1 SDQMYAAA
9 LIDTHP
15 ILRLGLARI
24 LSNID
29 TISEVRIYDPEYLE
43 AGAPDTDTESGLPVQ
58 ILLFGLTGDL
68 ASDHELLE
76 RMVKLIAPKSIL
88 LLAERATDPGVSHA
102 LVSGRVKKSAS
113 SELIEAAVRLIIAG
127 GRCFPASCEA
137 DDTLDA
143 EQGLAG
149 STAAQGQNALAGWP
163 SPSPIAASARS
174 LRITPRQFEILIL
187 RARGFSHKTVGQM
200 LNISE
205 ATVKAHASA
214 MYRRL
219 DVSTRQEAVKMATER
234 GIHFLSPP
242 NPSDE
247 NTRR

>member
-1 SDQMYAAA
+1 MYAAA
-9 LIDTHP
+9 LIDSHP

-24 LSNID
+24 LGNID
-29 TISEVRIYDPEYLE
+29 TIREVRIYDPEYL
-43 AGAPDTDTESGLPVQ
+43 AATTLNSESGLPVQ
-58 ILLFGLTGDL
+58 ILLFGLTGDPVH
-68 ASDHELLE
+68 DQELFE
-76 RMVKLIAPKSIL
+76 RMVHLVEPKSAL
-88 LLAERATDPGVSHA
+88 LLAEHARDPGVTHP

-127 GRCFPASCEA
+127 GRCFPAPSEA
-137 DDTLDA
+137 DDMTDPVPGFEHSA
-143 EQGLAG
+143 SSQAR
-149 STAAQGQNALAGWP
+149 NALDGWP
-163 SPSPIAASARS
+163 SPSAIAASARS

-234 GIHFLSPP
+234 GIHFLLPP
-242 NPSDE
+242 NSSDE
-247 NTRR
+247 TTPRR

>member
-1 SDQMYAAA
+1 MYAAA
-9 LIDTHP
+9 LIDSHP

-24 LSNID
+24 LGNID
-29 TISEVRIYDPEYLE
+29 TVREVRIYDPEYL
-43 AGAPDTDTESGLPVQ
+43 AATTTNAESGLPVQ
-58 ILLFGLTGDL
+58 ILLFGLTGDPL
-68 ASDHELLE
+68 HDQELFD
-76 RMVKLIAPKSIL
+76 RMVKLVEPRSVL
-88 LLAERATDPGVSHA
+88 LLAENTRDPGITHA
-102 LVSGRVKKSAS
+102 LVSGRIKKSAS

-127 GRCFPASCEA
+127 GRCFPAPSEA
-137 DDTLDA
+137 DDPMDSAPADGSSASPQTSHALD
-143 EQGLAG
+143 
-149 STAAQGQNALAGWP
+149 GWP
-163 SPSPIAASARS
+163 SPSAIAASARS

-242 NPSDE
+242 GASDE
-247 NTRR
+247 TTPRR